1 MSSTTTAGAPIAP
14 SASPR
19 RWLKPRSP
27 SRSRSARA
35 MFAGGTCSA
44 GSSTST
50 TPPRRDRL
58 GLRGSSLS

>member
-1 MSSTTTAGAPIAP
+1 
-14 SASPR
+14 
-19 RWLKPRSP
+19 
-27 SRSRSARA
+27 
-35 MFAGGTCSA
+35 MFAGVTCSA